1 MILNPDYFFF
11 LTLVLEERARLLE
24 RLEAREEEVLIREEE
39 LGRLLKLLE
48 EEERLVIEDEPL
60 LITEL

>member
-48 EEERLVIEDEPL
+48 EEGRLVIEDEPL

>member
-24 RLEAREEEVLIREEE
+24 RLEAEVLIREEE

>member
-1 MILNPDYFFF
+1 VILNPDYFFF

>member
-60 LITEL
+60 L